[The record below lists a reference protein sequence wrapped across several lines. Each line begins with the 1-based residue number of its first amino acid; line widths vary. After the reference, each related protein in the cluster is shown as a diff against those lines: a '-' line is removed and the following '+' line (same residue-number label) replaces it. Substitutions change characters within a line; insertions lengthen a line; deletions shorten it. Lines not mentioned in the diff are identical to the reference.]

1 MLEFYCYFSPQY
13 NFSSRSIIQNAS
25 QMITQIID
33 TCPSLLP
40 VRRHL
45 EWEEYS
51 FFFFYVEN
59 FCVNYWNIFSG
70 AQGYAA
76 LVKWVCNSIHC
87 CKRHSQAGWK
97 QRERKR
103 KKKKQIIANKITKCT
118 YHITVQVTF
127 IFITHY
133 LYFSTTV
140 QVATT
145 IRCGQSKGV
154 WYRPLSSHF
163 IMMQTANV
171 FIDQF

>member
-103 KKKKQIIANKITKCT
+103 KKKKTDYRQQNYQMHLSHYSSSDFYIHNTL
-118 YHITVQVTF
+118 F
-127 IFITHY
+127 IFQHN
-133 LYFSTTV
+133 
-140 QVATT
+140 
-145 IRCGQSKGV
+145 
-154 WYRPLSSHF
+154 SSSG
-163 IMMQTANV
+163 NNYSLWPK
-171 FIDQF
+171 